1 MQKAWRA
8 YTAKRVVKNM
18 QKELIMR
25 TGIFMTKDQ
34 RIDYLIRRV
43 QRKFREFMKKK
54 KQGLAMAKVTR

>member
-1 MQKAWRA
+1 
-8 YTAKRVVKNM
+8 M